1 MMEYPVIAREVA
13 RRLRENDAHGDEA
26 QLREM
31 GAQAIEQLCELA
43 DRQQRLIA
51 RCKAALADTVVSEED
66 TECQCNAVAWAGLV
80 SLFFGPS
87 REPLPTCPVHP
98 KGPP

>member
-1 MMEYPVIAREVA
+1 MEYASIAREVA
-13 RRLRENDAHGDEA
+13 RRLRENDARGNAA
-26 QLREM
+26 QLREL
-31 GAQAIEQLCELA
+31 GAQAIEHLCDLA
-43 DRQQRLIA
+43 ERQQRLIA

-66 TECQCNAVAWAGLV
+66 PECQCNAVAWAGLA

-98 KGPP
+98 KGPT